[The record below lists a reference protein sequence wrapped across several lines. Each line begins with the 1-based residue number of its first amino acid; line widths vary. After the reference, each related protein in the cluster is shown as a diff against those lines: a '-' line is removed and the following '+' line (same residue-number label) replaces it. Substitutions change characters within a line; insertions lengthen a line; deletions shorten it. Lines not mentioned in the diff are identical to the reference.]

1 MTFNPDSYKVTN
13 HDRPFGV
20 APESPVDGIGWSS
33 HTCCMQM
40 KWKRAMPV
48 MPLAGAARRL
58 AGTGRYQIG
67 RSLFGFTGGRHM
79 HRG

>member
-1 MTFNPDSYKVTN
+1 MELAHMLY
-13 HDRPFGV
+13 
-20 APESPVDGIGWSS
+20 AEEMEESDAGYAAG
-33 HTCCMQM
+33 
-40 KWKRAMPV
+40 RR
-48 MPLAGAARRL
+48 GAARRL